1 MPNTHGPIEPE
12 FRKQMNA
19 LAHVIDEIV
28 NGDKKGEDRE
38 VGFCLLM
45 FRFGEPDDSSRMN
58 YISNTQRKDMITAME
73 EFISREK
80 RNT

>member
-1 MPNTHGPIEPE
+1 MPNTHGPIEDE
-12 FRKQMNA
+12 LREKMNT
-19 LAHVIDEIV
+19 LAKSIDRLV
-28 NGDKKGEDRE
+28 NGDRKGEDRE

-58 YISNTQRKDMITAME
+58 YISNGQRKNMITAME
-73 EFISREK
+73 EFINREK